1 MTILII
7 GNTGS
12 LVLCIVLQTICN
24 YLTGKIFDDLFI
36 MRGICIDDQCSVSGK
51 QLGKFA
57 EGMTDVI
64 NILEKV
70 QVIRINI
77 QDNADLWEKA

>member
-1 MTILII
+1 MQRI
-7 GNTGS
+7 
-12 LVLCIVLQTICN
+12 
-24 YLTGKIFDDLFI
+24 
-36 MRGICIDDQCSVSGK
+36 RIDDQGSVCGK

-57 EGMTDVI
+57 EGMTDVV

-77 QDNADLWEKA
+77 QDNADLREKA